1 VRTLLAHRDARF
13 YLAGQVL
20 STVGD
25 NALWL
30 AMGIWVKILT
40 GSSSAAGLVFFAFT
54 CGILLA
60 PVTGLLADRMRRRP
74 LLIAANLAA
83 AAGVCTGRRPS
94 SACSRPSWAPARSS
108 AGRSQRPSCAGP
120 ANGRWWPWRWSR
132 PSFPACS

>member
-1 VRTLLAHRDARF
+1 MRTLLAHRDARF

-60 PVTGLLADRMRRRP
+60 PVTGLVADRMRRR
-74 LLIAANLAA
+74 
-83 AAGVCTGRRPS
+83 RPRCGC
-94 SACSRPSWAPARSS
+94 ASRPRLRRRRTGGPRSRRASATSAAPR
-108 AGRSQRPSCAGP
+108 RCAG
-120 ANGRWWPWRWSR
+120 
-132 PSFPACS
+132 C